1 MAESKA
7 KATGKNT
14 ETQRDVLKKE
24 WGKIHK
30 PENIVKDTAFVL
42 AAGVVG
48 SAITGLIGLGMG
60 MLVNLISAV

>member
-7 KATGKNT
+7 KAAEKNT
-14 ETQRDVLKKE
+14 ENQRDVLKKE

-30 PENIVKDTAFVL
+30 PENVVADTAFVL
-42 AAGVVG
+42 AASIVG

>member
-7 KATGKNT
+7 KAAEKNT
-14 ETQRDVLKKE
+14 ENQRDVLKKE

-30 PENIVKDTAFVL
+30 PENVVADTAFVL
-42 AAGVVG
+42 VASVVG